1 MVGVFC
7 FFFKQKTAY
16 EMRISDWSSD
26 VCSSDLRAP
35 GGVAHYMGGAVEGTG
50 RLRQGVGA
58 AIVAILG
65 HVEKADR
72 QQQRHGHQ
80 QEYDQAAP
88 RPTRQGS
95 RLAGFVL
102 TTLVHSPRSEE
113 HKSELQSLMRISS
126 AVFCLKKKKHKHEN
140 QRQKTKTTAKR

>member
-95 RLAGFVL
+95 RLEGFVL
-102 TTLVHSPRSEE
+102 TTFVHSPSPDPRKIGRAHVSTPVTNA
-113 HKSELQSLMRISS
+113 HLVCRLLL
-126 AVFCLKKKKHKHEN
+126 A
-140 QRQKTKTTAKR
+140 TKTPHKYKLNTTS